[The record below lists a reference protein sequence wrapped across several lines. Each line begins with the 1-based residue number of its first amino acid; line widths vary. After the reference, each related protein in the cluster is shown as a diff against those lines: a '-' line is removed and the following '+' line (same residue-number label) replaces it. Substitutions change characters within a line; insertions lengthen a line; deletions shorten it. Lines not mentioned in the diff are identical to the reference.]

1 MRFYLLRNSNK
12 EFFEVSAKIGENIE
26 DIFLIISKTVSKKI
40 DEGKYD
46 FDDPSNGVGLSEI
59 EEWTQIN
66 KSITLLSK
74 NINRNKNNT
83 SQKRG
88 YR

>member
-40 DEGKYD
+40 NEGKND
-46 FDDPSNGVGLSEI
+46 FNDPSNGVGLS
-59 EEWTQIN
+59 
-66 KSITLLSK
+66 
-74 NINRNKNNT
+74 
-83 SQKRG
+83 
-88 YR
+88 

>member
-1 MRFYLLRNSNK
+1 MELANEYGK

-40 DEGKYD
+40 NEGKND
-46 FDDPSNGVGLSEI
+46 FNAPSNGVGLSEI

-88 YR
+88 

>member
-40 DEGKYD
+40 NEGKND
-46 FDDPSNGVGLSEI
+46 FNDPSNGVGLSEI
-59 EEWTQIN
+59 EE
-66 KSITLLSK
+66 
-74 NINRNKNNT
+74 
-83 SQKRG
+83 
-88 YR
+88 

>member
-1 MRFYLLRNSNK
+1 MELANEYGK
-12 EFFEVSAKIGENIE
+12 EFFEASAKIGENIE

-59 EEWTQIN
+59 EE
-66 KSITLLSK
+66 
-74 NINRNKNNT
+74 
-83 SQKRG
+83 
-88 YR
+88 